1 MRTKVLQ
8 ELDRDLKASGL
19 RSNDV
24 PAPVQKRKQPQKGKR
39 PADGQNAHFGDIDL
53 EAFANS
59 IAEKTGIDYEKLG
72 AAIGLAIVQGMKAAS
87 IDPEKERIKIMRRQQ
102 MRETQQESIEGQ
114 IDRWLSC
121 SHMRT
126 HPYSGTAR
134 VGWATQSDGMTRG
147 TCMGCGCPF
156 TPVESELPVSQ
167 DREKNRKLK
176 ALYAE
181 FRARPV
187 SIAHND
193 FLSGMVVA
201 GNPA

>member
-1 MRTKVLQ
+1 MRRGLLQ
-8 ELDRDLKASGL
+8 ELDKELKQEGL
-19 RSNDV
+19 RDPSV
-24 PAPVQKRKQPQKGKR
+24 PAPQPAKKRSKAAR
-39 PADGQNAHFGDIDL
+39 PAPAATIGKIDL
-53 EAFANS
+53 EAFAQS

-72 AAIGLAIVQGMKAAS
+72 ASIGLAIVQGMKAAAV
-87 IDPEKERIKIMRRQQ
+87 DPEKERIKIMRRQQ
-102 MRETQQESIEGQ
+102 MRETQQESMDSQ

-134 VGWATQSDGMTRG
+134 IGWATQSDGLTRG

-156 TPVESELPVSQ
+156 TPVEAELPISS
-167 DREKNRKLK
+167 DKEKTRQLRSLYEKMR
-176 ALYAE
+176 AL
-181 FRARPV
+181 PV